1 MTSTSDSLILR
12 SYPFGEADLI
22 VSYFTRDQG
31 KLRGVAKR
39 VRKPKSP
46 FGAGL
51 ERMSLS
57 RVTYTK
63 RENRDL
69 TTIIGAEVVS
79 SPFDLASSYDL
90 ALALDFIAEVGEHLL
105 QPEELNE
112 KYFRLMLAMLDHLR
126 AKGEAGLWQTIVYYS
141 LWSVRLS
148 GFLPELRL
156 LPESAEIAEE
166 MLSTPIGKLAP
177 REWRKETARDLRRLL
192 AREIEQQIERRLLT
206 APMLEQM
213 L

>member
-12 SYPFGEADLI
+12 SYPYGEADLI

-46 FGAGL
+46 YGAGL

-69 TTIIGAEVVS
+69 TNITGAEVVS

-90 ALALDFIAEVGEHLL
+90 ALALDYIAEVGEHLL

-126 AKGEAGLWQTIVYYS
+126 AQGEAGLWPGLIYYS
-141 LWSVRLS
+141 LWAVRLS

-156 LPESAEIAEE
+156 LPESAAIAEE
-166 MLSTPIGKLAP
+166 MLALPISKLTP
-177 REWRKETARDLRRLL
+177 REWTKDTARDLRRLL
-192 AREIEQQIERRLLT
+192 VREIELQIERKLFT
-206 APMLEQM
+206 APMIESLA
-213 L
+213 

>member
-22 VSYFTRDQG
+22 VSYFTRDLG

-46 FGAGL
+46 YGAAL

-57 RVTYTK
+57 RVSYTK

-69 TTIIGAEVVS
+69 TSIVSAEVIS
-79 SPFDLASSYDL
+79 SPFDLASSYDV
-90 ALALDFIAEVGEHLL
+90 ALVLDYIAEVGEHLL

-112 KYFRLMLAMLDHLR
+112 RYFRLLLAMLDHLR
-126 AKGEAGLWQTIVYYS
+126 AAGEEAVWSTVIYYS
-141 LWSVRLS
+141 LWAVRLS
-148 GFLPELRL
+148 GFLPELRI
-156 LPESAEIAEE
+156 LPESAAIAEE
-166 MLSTPIGKLAP
+166 MLATPIAKLAP
-177 REWRKETARDLRRLL
+177 REWRKDTGRDLRRLL
-192 AREIEQQIERRLLT
+192 VREIEQQVERRLFT
-206 APMLEQM
+206 APMLES
-213 L
+213 LP

>member
-46 FGAGL
+46 YGAGL

-69 TTIIGAEVVS
+69 TTITGAEVVS

-90 ALALDFIAEVGEHLL
+90 SLALDYIAEVGEHLL

-126 AKGEAGLWQTIVYYS
+126 AQGEAGLWPGLIYYS
-141 LWSVRLS
+141 LWAVRLS

-156 LPESAEIAEE
+156 LPESAAIAEE
-166 MLSTPIGKLAP
+166 MLALPIAKLTP
-177 REWRKETARDLRRLL
+177 REWTKDTARDLRRLL
-192 AREIEQQIERRLLT
+192 VREIELQIERKLFT
-206 APMLEQM
+206 APMIESLS
-213 L
+213 

>member
-22 VSYFTRDQG
+22 VSYFTRDLG

-69 TTIIGAEVVS
+69 TTIVGAEVVS
-79 SPFDLASSYDL
+79 SPFELASSYDL
-90 ALALDFIAEVGEHLL
+90 ALALDFMAEVGEHLL

-126 AKGEAGLWQTIVYYS
+126 AQGEAGLWSGVVYYS
-141 LWSVRLS
+141 LWAVRLS

-156 LPESAEIAEE
+156 LPESAAIAEE
-166 MLSTPIGKLAP
+166 ILTLPIAKLTPRDWTKD
-177 REWRKETARDLRRLL
+177 TARDLRRLL
-192 AREIEQQIERRLLT
+192 VREIEQQIERRLLT
-206 APMLEQM
+206 APMLES
-213 L
+213 LA

>member
-46 FGAGL
+46 YGAGL

-69 TTIIGAEVVS
+69 TTITGAEVVS

-90 ALALDFIAEVGEHLL
+90 ALALDYIAEVGEHLL

-126 AKGEAGLWQTIVYYS
+126 ATGEAGLWPGIVYYS
-141 LWSVRLS
+141 LWAVRLS

-156 LPESAEIAEE
+156 LPESSAIAEE
-166 MLSTPIGKLAP
+166 MLALPIAKLTPRGWTKD
-177 REWRKETARDLRRLL
+177 TARDLRRLL
-192 AREIEQQIERRLLT
+192 VREIEQQIERRLFT
-206 APMLEQM
+206 APMLET
-213 L
+213 LP

>member
-46 FGAGL
+46 YGAGL

-69 TTIIGAEVVS
+69 TTITGAEVVS

-90 ALALDFIAEVGEHLL
+90 ALALDYIAEVGEHLL

-126 AKGEAGLWQTIVYYS
+126 LTGESGLWPGIIYYS
-141 LWSVRLS
+141 LWAVRLS

-156 LPESAEIAEE
+156 LPESAAIAEE
-166 MLSTPIGKLAP
+166 MLALPISKLTP
-177 REWRKETARDLRRLL
+177 REWSKDTARDLRRLL
-192 AREIEQQIERRLLT
+192 VREIELQIERKLFT
-206 APMLEQM
+206 APMLEA
-213 L
+213 LS

>member
-1 MTSTSDSLILR
+1 VNTTSDSLILR

-22 VSYFTRDQG
+22 VSYFTRDLG

-57 RVTYTK
+57 RITYTK

-90 ALALDFIAEVGEHLL
+90 ALALDYMAEVGEYLL

-112 KYFRLMLAMLDHLR
+112 RYFRLMLAILDYLR
-126 AKGEAGLWQTIVYYS
+126 AEGEPGLWPALIYYS
-141 LWSVRLS
+141 LWAVRLS

-156 LPESAEIAEE
+156 LPESAAIAEE
-166 MLSTPIGKLAP
+166 MLTVPIAKLTP
-177 REWRKETARDLRRLL
+177 REWNKHTAKDLRRLL
-192 AREIEQQIERRLLT
+192 VREIEQQIERKLFT
-206 APMLEQM
+206 GPMLES
-213 L
+213 LP

>member
-22 VSYFTRDQG
+22 VSYFTRESG

-57 RVTYTK
+57 RVTYVK

-79 SPFDLASSYDL
+79 SPFELASSYDL
-90 ALALDFIAEVGEHLL
+90 AVALDFMAEVGEHLL

-112 KYFRLMLAMLDHLR
+112 KYFRLILAMLDYLR
-126 AKGEAGLWQTIVYYS
+126 ATGEAGLWPAITYYS
-141 LWSVRLS
+141 LWAVRLS

-156 LPESAEIAEE
+156 LPESATIAEE
-166 MLSTPIGKLAP
+166 MLVAPISKLTP
-177 REWRKETARDLRRLL
+177 RQWHKETARDLRRLL
-192 AREIEQQIERRLLT
+192 VREIELQIERRLLT
-206 APMLEQM
+206 GPMIESL
-213 L
+213 

>member
-1 MTSTSDSLILR
+1 RYQLCAGYFVTSTSDSLILR

-22 VSYFTRDQG
+22 VSYFTRDLG

-57 RVTYTK
+57 RITYTK

-79 SPFDLASSYDL
+79 SPFELAQSYDL
-90 ALALDFIAEVGEHLL
+90 GLALDYIAEVGEHLL
-105 QPEELNE
+105 PPEELNE
-112 KYFRLMLAMLDHLR
+112 RYFRLMLAMVDHLR
-126 AKGEAGLWQTIVYYS
+126 AVGEPGVWAAIVYYS
-141 LWSVRLS
+141 LWAVRLS
-148 GFLPELRL
+148 
-156 LPESAEIAEE
+156 
-166 MLSTPIGKLAP
+166 
-177 REWRKETARDLRRLL
+177 
-192 AREIEQQIERRLLT
+192 
-206 APMLEQM
+206 
-213 L
+213 

>member
-46 FGAGL
+46 YGAGL

-57 RVTYTK
+57 RLTYTK

-90 ALALDFIAEVGEHLL
+90 ALALDYMAEVGEHLL
-105 QPEELNE
+105 PPEELNE
-112 KYFRLMLAMLDHLR
+112 KYFRLLLAMLDHLR
-126 AKGEAGLWQTIVYYS
+126 AQGEAGLWSGITYYS
-141 LWSVRLS
+141 LWAVRLS

-156 LPESAEIAEE
+156 QAESAAIAEE
-166 MLSTPIGKLAP
+166 MLVSPIAKLTP
-177 REWRKETARDLRRLL
+177 REWTKDTARDLRRLL
-192 AREIEQQIERRLLT
+192 LREIEQQIERKLFT
-206 APMLEQM
+206 GPMLEA
-213 L
+213 LS